1 MNKKIIVIV
10 VLLEC
15 VLAILLVSFLGKAIE
30 TYFNEVSAREV
41 CFLDEK
47 GVPLEDDAII
57 EVERM
62 DLGYQLE
69 WRINPEK
76 TSDKTITFASSK
88 PDVVTVDESGYVS
101 FDIDTDVSITAS
113 TANGMTATVKLVPK
127 RNTQGTVD
135 ID

>member
-62 DLGYQLE
+62 DLGYQLA

-76 TSDKTITFASSK
+76 TSDKTIIFSSSK
-88 PDVVTVDESGYVS
+88 PDQVTVDDSGYVS
-101 FDIDTDVSITAS
+101 FDLDTDVSITAS
-113 TANGMTATVKLVPK
+113 TANGMTATVRLVPK

>member
-1 MNKKIIVIV
+1 MRPRHPARQ
-10 VLLEC
+10 L
-15 VLAILLVSFLGKAIE
+15 LGKAIE
-30 TYFNEVSAREV
+30 TYFNEVNAREV

-47 GVPLEDDAII
+47 GVPLENDAII

-76 TSDKTITFASSK
+76 TSDKTIVFTSSK
-88 PDVVTVDESGYVS
+88 PDLVTVDQSGYVC